1 MQPEIISG
9 MTGYTNYIASP
20 TKGAPAK
27 MVIAGC
33 SPQITNQTQNY
44 FNRNTSEQDLTKQF
58 GLNIEKVNVK
68 ANKKE
73 IDIFQLFTNRD
84 METMPKE
91 DVLWVIS

>member
-44 FNRNTSEQDLTKQF
+44 FNRNTSEQDLTK
-58 GLNIEKVNVK
+58 
-68 ANKKE
+68 
-73 IDIFQLFTNRD
+73 
-84 METMPKE
+84 
-91 DVLWVIS
+91 